1 MDKVLATKII
11 LGVIVG
17 LVCILVLLIIYRYAD
32 FGINRSEKVPSQGTV
47 ITCECTKFYSN

>member
-1 MDKVLATKII
+1 VDKVLATKII